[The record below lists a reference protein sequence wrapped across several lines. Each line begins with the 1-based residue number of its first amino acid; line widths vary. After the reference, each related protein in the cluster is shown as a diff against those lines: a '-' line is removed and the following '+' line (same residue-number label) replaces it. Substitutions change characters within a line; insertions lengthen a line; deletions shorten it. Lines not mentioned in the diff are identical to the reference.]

1 MLTTHFGRYRDFGL
15 YTDSLA
21 FYGSRMFYYV
31 WDLPIFVVMGAIGGL
46 MGALF
51 IKVNVKITQFR
62 HMYIPVRW
70 VLFCTPPYVITAQ
83 PTCAYIPAMHVV

>member
-1 MLTTHFGRYRDFGL
+1 
-15 YTDSLA
+15 
-21 FYGSRMFYYV
+21 MFYYV
-31 WDLPIFVVMGAIGGL
+31 WDLPIFVVMGAVGGL

-70 VLFCTPPYVITAQ
+70 VLICTHPPVNIAQ
-83 PTCAYIPAMHVV
+83 PTCAYIPARHAV